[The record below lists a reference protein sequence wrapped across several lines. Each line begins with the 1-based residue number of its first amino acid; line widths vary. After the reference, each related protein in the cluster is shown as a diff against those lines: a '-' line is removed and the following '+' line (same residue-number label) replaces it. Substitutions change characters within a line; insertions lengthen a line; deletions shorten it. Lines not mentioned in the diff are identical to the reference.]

1 MERTFLLTA
10 SVPQHISLA
19 VDKLRNTLFAK
30 TGTVSALVFESVVPL
45 AFLNQ
50 SVSKTLFPNIVLQK
64 KPFEITRFFEQHDA
78 YYLEMVP
85 HTLFKQIHEIIRG
98 YTAPPL
104 FDPVS
109 GFFLAA
115 AEPSIDK
122 RAALSLF
129 DTYQVS
135 DLPPWEK
142 LSLKL
147 LRVEYTDKNL
157 WWNEIDWSVIWEL
170 KLRRGL
176 PFQAA
181 E

>member
-19 VDKLRNTLFAK
+19 VNRLRNTIFAE
-30 TGTVSALVFESVVPL
+30 TGAASALVFEAVVPL

-50 SVSKTLFPNIVLQK
+50 SVSKTLFSRMTLQK
-64 KPFEITRFFEQHDA
+64 EPFKTTRFFEQHDA
-78 YYLEMVP
+78 YYLEMIP
-85 HTLFKQIHEIIRG
+85 YTLFTQAHEIIRG

-115 AEPSIDK
+115 AEPSADR
-122 RAALSLF
+122 RAVFSLF
-129 DTYQVS
+129 DNYQIS
-135 DLPPWEK
+135 DLPPWRK

-147 LRVEYTDKNL
+147 LKVEYTDKNL

-170 KLRRGL
+170 KL
-176 PFQAA
+176 P
-181 E
+181 